1 MARKRNQ
8 DARRRELL
16 HAAVSV
22 INERGPAGVQMKDV
36 ARAANMATGSV
47 YYYYDGVDELL
58 RHVHQMAF
66 ERYLTHRRQAVS
78 TLEDPRAQLAMMVA
92 LGLPAPKDEP
102 LSLALYQVEVAK
114 ARDPHHNDLITE
126 LCGSQRRLYQEVL
139 DRGAQQGVFDLVM
152 PAQDIAEQ
160 LISLEDGYGLGIC
173 AGKKD
178 YTYER
183 THALL
188 LGAAALWTSCPDLG
202 DWLDAATVAGIEHPL
217 QPPGQV
223 AEEN

>member
-1 MARKRNQ
+1 MPRKRNQ

-16 HAAVSV
+16 NAAVSV

-36 ARAANMATGSV
+36 ARAANMATGSI

-66 ERYLTHRRQAVS
+66 ERYLTRRLEATS
-78 TLEDPRAQLAMMVA
+78 GLEDPRAQLATMVA
-92 LGLPAPKDEP
+92 LGLPMPKDEP

-114 ARDPHHNDLITE
+114 ARDPHHNELITE
-126 LCGSQRRLYQEVL
+126 LCGSQRRLYQEIL
-139 DRGAQQGVFDLVM
+139 DRGAAEGVFAPTV
-152 PAQDIAEQ
+152 PTADIAEQ

-173 AGKKD
+173 AGKQD

-183 THALL
+183 THGLL
-188 LGAAALWTSCPDLG
+188 LAAAAMWTSCPDLG
-202 DWLDAATVAGIEHPL
+202 DWLDPASLADPVAADVASTES
-217 QPPGQV
+217 
-223 AEEN
+223 A

>member
-66 ERYLTHRRQAVS
+66 ERYLTCRRQAVS
-78 TLEDPRAQLAMMVA
+78 TLEDPRAQLATMVA
-92 LGLPAPKDEP
+92 LGLPTPHDEP

-114 ARDPHHNDLITE
+114 ARDAHHNDLITD
-126 LCGSQRRLYQEVL
+126 LCGSQRRLYQEIL
-139 DRGAQQGVFDLVM
+139 DRGAEAGVFRLLL
-152 PAQDIAEQ
+152 PSLDIAEQ
-160 LISLEDGYGLGIC
+160 LISLEDGYGIGIC

-188 LGAAALWTSCPDLG
+188 LSAAALWTSCPDLG
-202 DWLDAATVAGIEHPL
+202 DWLDPATLAGLDHPL
-217 QPPGQV
+217 GP
-223 AEEN
+223 A

>member
-16 HAAVSV
+16 DAAVSV

-36 ARAANMATGSV
+36 ARAANMATGSI

-66 ERYLTHRRQAVS
+66 ERYLTRRAEAVA
-78 TLEDPRAQLAMMVA
+78 EVDDPRAQLAIMVA
-92 LGLPAPKDEP
+92 LGLPTPADEP

-114 ARDPHHNDLITE
+114 ARDAHHNELITE
-126 LCGSQRRLYQEVL
+126 LCGSQRRLYQDILE
-139 DRGAQQGVFDLVM
+139 RGAERGVFDLLL
-152 PAQDIAEQ
+152 PALDIAEQ
-160 LISLEDGYGLGIC
+160 LISLEDGYGIGIC

-183 THALL
+183 THALVL
-188 LGAAALWTSCPDLG
+188 DAAALWTSCPDLG
-202 DWLDAATVAGIEHPL
+202 DWLPAT
-217 QPPGQV
+217 PGHV
-223 AEEN
+223 SRLSRAEGAVPDGS